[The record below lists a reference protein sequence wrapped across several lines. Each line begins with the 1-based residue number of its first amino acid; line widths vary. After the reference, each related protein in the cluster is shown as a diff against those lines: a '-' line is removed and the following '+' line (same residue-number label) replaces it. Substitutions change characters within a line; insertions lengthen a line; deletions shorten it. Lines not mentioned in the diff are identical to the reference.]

1 LKKEQKLVIAR
12 SLRHHTRTP
21 HAQQW
26 LRHFR
31 NGSFVSTFCKNTLFE
46 CALNLRLFFLSLEQV
61 CVLTCDGRFLV
72 GQLMGH
78 DQLQNLILNEAV
90 EHVYSPD
97 DNVEEVPLGLY
108 VVRGDNVAV
117 IAEFDKLDLT
127 IKTEPLPEI
136 HQQIF

>member
-1 LKKEQKLVIAR
+1 
-12 SLRHHTRTP
+12 
-21 HAQQW
+21 
-26 LRHFR
+26 
-31 NGSFVSTFCKNTLFE
+31 
-46 CALNLRLFFLSLEQV
+46 
-61 CVLTCDGRFLV
+61 
-72 GQLMGH
+72 MGH

-97 DNVEEVPLGLY
+97 DNVEEVTLGLY

>member
-1 LKKEQKLVIAR
+1 MASTLQEWKL
-12 SLRHHTRTP
+12 
-21 HAQQW
+21 Q
-26 LRHFR
+26 
-31 NGSFVSTFCKNTLFE
+31 
-46 CALNLRLFFLSLEQV
+46 QV

-90 EHVYSPD
+90 EHVYSPN

-117 IAEFDKLDLT
+117 IAEFDKLNLT